1 VRIPTLVLAI
11 ALAAAAHCRSARA
24 EPADPYEQL
33 AALAG
38 EWEADLPGFGK
49 LTSSIRLVSNG
60 TAIEETIGTP
70 ADNETSLYT
79 HQGPSL
85 LLTHFCAL
93 TPGGHIARLALQPRH
108 GTQPLEFVFVGAS
121 NLSGP
126 NAAHMRRVLIFFTD
140 RDHFRERWTRSEN
153 GKDTVFDLHFV
164 RR

>member
-1 VRIPTLVLAI
+1 MLAI
-11 ALAAAAHCRSARA
+11 ALVAAAHSRSARA

-38 EWEADLPGFGK
+38 EWEANLPGFGK
-49 LTSSIRLVSNG
+49 LTNSIRLVSKG

-79 HQGPSL
+79 HEGAGL

-93 TPGGHIARLALQPRH
+93 TPAGHIARLALRPRQAA
-108 GTQPLEFVFVGAS
+108 QPLEFVFIGAS

-126 NAAHMRRVLIFFTD
+126 NAAHMRRVLISFTD
-140 RDHFRERWTRSEN
+140 RDHFREQWTRSEN
-153 GKDTVFDLHFV
+153 GRDTVFDLDFV

>member
-1 VRIPTLVLAI
+1 MRIPTLVLAV
-11 ALAAAAHCRSARA
+11 ALAAAAHCRSAQA
-24 EPADPYEQL
+24 ADPYEQL

-38 EWEADLPGFGK
+38 DWEADLPGFGK
-49 LTSSIRLVSNG
+49 LTNSIRLVSKG

-79 HQGPSL
+79 HQGAGL

-93 TPGGHIARLALQPRH
+93 TPGGHIARLVLQPRH

-164 RR
+164 RH

>member
-1 VRIPTLVLAI
+1 MVRSRRAHPDTRVGHRARRCR
-11 ALAAAAHCRSARA
+11 ALPQRPS
-24 EPADPYEQL
+24 
-33 AALAG
+33 G
-38 EWEADLPGFGK
+38 G
-49 LTSSIRLVSNG
+49 SIRLVSKG

-79 HQGPSL
+79 HQGASV

-126 NAAHMRRVLIFFTD
+126 NAAHMRRVLISFTD
-140 RDHFRERWTRSEN
+140 RAHFREQWTRSEN
-153 GKDTVFDLHFV
+153 GKDTIFDVHFV

>member
-1 VRIPTLVLAI
+1 MRIPTLVLAV
-11 ALAAAAHCRSARA
+11 ALAAAAQFRSAAA
-24 EPADPYEQL
+24 EPPDPYEHL

-38 EWEADLPGFGK
+38 EWEANLAGVGK
-49 LTSSIRLVSNG
+49 LTNSIRLVSNG

-79 HQGPSL
+79 REGASL

-93 TPGGHIARLALQPRH
+93 TSAGHIARLALQPRQ
-108 GTQPLEFVFVGAS
+108 GTQPLEFVLVGAS

-126 NAAHMRRVLIFFTD
+126 NAAHMRRVLISFTD
-140 RDHFRERWTRSEN
+140 RDHFREQWTKSEN
-153 GKDTVFDLHFV
+153 GRDTVFDLHFV